1 MSSPELTL
9 DQPHFATFFCV
20 LGSVS
25 AIVFST
31 LGAAYGTAKSSVGIA
46 SMSIKHPQ
54 ALNDTFV
61 KLISWYDNETGY
73 SCRLLDLVLY
83 AQLADKCAEKEKN
96 ACKEKE
102 DPCKKKDDP
111 CKK

>member
-1 MSSPELTL
+1 MDEMLLISL
-9 DQPHFATFFCV
+9 
-20 LGSVS
+20 
-25 AIVFST
+25 
-31 LGAAYGTAKSSVGIA
+31 SSVFDAKACI
-46 SMSIKHPQ
+46 